1 LRAVESFQQAI
12 AIDPDYAL
20 AYAGLADCYVSLGN
34 FSDPEHEMFPKAKA
48 AAAKALTLDETLAEA
63 HASLAVVAHLYDWD
77 FASSEKEFKR
87 ALELDPNNALAHHW
101 LGNYL
106 LSMGRIDEALAAG
119 RRAIELD
126 PTSLRINSLQ
136 GWRMFYAHRPKQ
148 AIEQL
153 SKTLEMDPNYFNAH
167 VILANTYGLNGM
179 YEECITECLQL
190 ESRGGTSPEK
200 INALKQAHT
209 AGGWKGFWR
218 KKLEQML
225 EESDRKPG
233 FQKDLAIFYAG
244 LGEKDRAL
252 ACLYKAYEEH
262 DPWLVWIKVAPFYDN
277 LRSEPRFTELVRKVG
292 LPL

>member
-1 LRAVESFQQAI
+1 
-12 AIDPDYAL
+12 
-20 AYAGLADCYVSLGN
+20 
-34 FSDPEHEMFPKAKA
+34 MFPEAKA
-48 AAAKALTLDETLAEA
+48 AAAKALALDESLAEA
-63 HASLAVVAHLYDWD
+63 HASLAVVALLYDWD

-101 LGNYL
+101 RGQYL
-106 LSMGRIDEALAAG
+106 LAMGRIDEALAAG

-153 SKTLEMDPNYFNAH
+153 RKTLEMDPNYFHAH
-167 VILANTYGLNGM
+167 VILANSYELNGM
-179 YEECITECLQL
+179 YEECVTEHLQL

-200 INALKQAHT
+200 INALKQAYAAT
-209 AGGWKGFWR
+209 GWKGFWR

-233 FQKDLAIFYAG
+233 FQKDLAIVYAR

-252 ACLYKAYEEH
+252 ACLNKAYEEH
-262 DPWLVWIKVAPFYDN
+262 DTWLVWIKVAPFYDT
-277 LRSEPRFTELVRKVG
+277 LRSDPRFTELVRKVG